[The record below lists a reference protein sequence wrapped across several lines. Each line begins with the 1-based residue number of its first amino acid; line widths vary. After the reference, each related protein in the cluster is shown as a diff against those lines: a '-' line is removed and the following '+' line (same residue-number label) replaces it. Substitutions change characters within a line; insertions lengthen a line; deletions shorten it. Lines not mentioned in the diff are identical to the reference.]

1 MTFKTNLNCGN
12 CVAKVTDFLNET
24 IGVGKWSVDLTAPE
38 RFLRVEKE
46 LDPEIIR
53 NGIASF
59 GFESVPVS

>member
-12 CVAKVTDFLNET
+12 CVSKVTDFLDET

-38 RFLRVEKE
+38 RFLRVEQE

-53 NGIASF
+53 KGIESF
-59 GFESVPVS
+59 GFEAVPVS